1 MIINFKQGR
10 IIATQRE
17 VVVRIDGNC
26 RVNLQAQV
34 DELTLISGANV
45 VSAVGSG
52 INWSIKLDSDEQLQQ
67 LANEIGIAIT
77 IY

>member
-1 MIINFKQGR
+1 MIIHFEQGR

-17 VVVRIDGNC
+17 VVVIIDGNC
-26 RVNLQAQV
+26 RINLQAQV

-45 VSAVGSG
+45 VSAVGCG
-52 INWSIKLDSDEQLQQ
+52 INWSIKLDSNEQLQQ